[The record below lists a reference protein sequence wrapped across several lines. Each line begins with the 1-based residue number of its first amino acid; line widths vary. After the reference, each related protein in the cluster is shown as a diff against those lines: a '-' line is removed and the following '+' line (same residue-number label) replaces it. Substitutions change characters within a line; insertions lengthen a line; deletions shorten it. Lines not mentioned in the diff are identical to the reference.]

1 MIARLLL
8 TVLFLL
14 APMVV
19 SAPSVAAQDSDT
31 IYDEADVLIDSE
43 EQQVQEA
50 FDQTQQDSGQPL
62 YAFLVPDTG
71 IESPEARRELLLQ
84 EAREENV
91 PQDAGVIVVA
101 PNDRWTQLAKI
112 DGVSEDA
119 VSDAMVP
126 DFQRGDFAAGLIA
139 GAEEIR
145 GEPAAAAQ
153 DATGSEGI
161 PAGGILLLLATLVGV
176 ALLLRNRRRN
186 RQRLE
191 EERRAAEEEFANL
204 TSRINEFDEKER
216 LVGGYLE
223 AQRQLLDQETEG
235 WVEALI
241 EDARS
246 AGFGREFN
254 EAAVRLTSDPTA
266 ARARMESGRQLLEGV
281 LEKLDLAETT
291 IDEYR
296 AADDALGGKLRTATE
311 EIKGAEEAE
320 EEARAAGVS
329 VRPAELRPEYDGLA
343 REAAERSA
351 RRDEFDPRRAAAAV
365 DALTE
370 RSRERQT
377 ALQDE
382 IAARAALPEERSS
395 AEDAL
400 ARAQETL
407 EEYRRVHEEGESRW
421 GPAALEGAPSPEEL
435 SSGLRHAAGC
445 IERAERA
452 EASGRFAEARALL
465 EESAVLSQDAMQ
477 APRALKAAAA
487 EADRNRREGEEKLKE
502 LESRLERAKA
512 NEHLMDP
519 YQRQRLREYEYEL
532 QNARLGFFGA
542 DWLTAVLLFE
552 ALDHDYAYMGGA
564 PGEGFGEGDLGDG
577 GDWSGGDWGGGDWG
591 GGDFGGGD
599 FGGGDFGGGGF

>member
-1 MIARLLL
+1 MVARFLL
-8 TVLFLL
+8 TVLFVPAPVAVL
-14 APMVV
+14 AP
-19 SAPSVAAQDSDT
+19 VAAAQGSDT
-31 IYDEADVLIDSE
+31 IYDEADVLSDSD

-50 FDQTQQDSGQPL
+50 FDQTQEDSDQPL

-71 IESPEARRELLLQ
+71 VESQEARRDLLTQ
-84 EAREENV
+84 EAQEENV
-91 PQDAGVIVVA
+91 PQDAGVIMVA
-101 PNDRWTQLAKI
+101 PNDGWAQLAHI

-119 VSDAMVP
+119 VYEAMAP
-126 DFQRGDFAAGLIA
+126 DFQRGDFAAGLVA

-145 GEPAAAAQ
+145 GEPVAAPQ
-153 DATGSEGI
+153 NDPGSGGL
-161 PAGGILLLLATLVGV
+161 PAGSILLLLAVLAGA
-176 ALLLRNRRRN
+176 ALLLRNRRRS

-191 EERRAAEEEFANL
+191 DERRAAEEEFANL
-204 TSRINEFDEKER
+204 TFQINEFDEKER

-223 AQRQLLDQETEG
+223 AQRPLLDQETEE

-246 AGFGREFN
+246 AGFGQEFN
-254 EAAVRLTSDPTA
+254 EAAARLTSDPTA
-266 ARARMESGRQLLEGV
+266 ARAKTKNGRRLLEGA

-296 AADDALGGKLRTATE
+296 AADDALEGKLRVVAE
-311 EIKGAEEAE
+311 EIEGAQQAE

-329 VRPAELRPEYDGLA
+329 VRPAELRPEYDRIA
-343 REAAERSA
+343 RKAAERAA
-351 RRDEFDPRRAAAAV
+351 RRDEFDPRRAVAAV
-365 DALTE
+365 DALAE
-370 RSRERQT
+370 RARERQM

-395 AEDAL
+395 AEYSL

-407 EEYRRVHEEGESRW
+407 EEYRRVHAEAERTW

-445 IERAERA
+445 IERAARA
-452 EASGRFAEARALL
+452 EASGRFAEARASL
-465 EESAVLSQDAMQ
+465 EESATLSQDVMQ
-477 APRALKAAAA
+477 APRTLKTAAA
-487 EADRNRREGEEKLKE
+487 EADRKRREGEEKLKE
-502 LESRLERAKA
+502 LEARLERAKA

-532 QNARLGFFGA
+532 QNARFGFFGA
-542 DWLTAVLLFE
+542 DWLTALLLFE
-552 ALDHDYAYMGGA
+552 ALDHDYVYMDGA
-564 PGEGFGEGDLGDG
+564 PGEGFGEGGWGD
-577 GDWSGGDWGGGDWG
+577 GGDWGGGDWG

-599 FGGGDFGGGGF
+599 FGGGGF